1 MNKNY
6 SGLTQA
12 GTNGNGSTTILVVDD
27 DPNIVDTIK
36 LILQNMGDYHVQ
48 TADTGPECLRQVSV
62 ETPDLILL
70 DYYLPGLSGL
80 DVLRKLRTGPATRDI
95 PVLIVSVDAQL
106 ERMVACL
113 EAGANGFL
121 IKPFDAANLY
131 QQVRSTIARHRAMML
146 NRQPLN

>member
-1 MNKNY
+1 MNDHY
-6 SGLTQA
+6 ARITPA
-12 GTNGNGSTTILVVDD
+12 GPNGSGTVLVVDD

-36 LILQNMGDYHVQ
+36 LILQNMGDYHVI
-48 TADTGPECLRQVSV
+48 TADTGPECLRQVGEELPV
-62 ETPDLILL
+62 LILL
-70 DYYLPGLSGL
+70 DYFLPGLNGL
-80 DVLRKLRTGPATRDI
+80 DVLRKLRTRPGTQDV

-146 NRQPLN
+146 NKYPTH